1 MLDRETCSLELTRDL
16 ALFHLPT
23 STLAGM
29 EGPWTA
35 ADAQALAPD
44 AGRGQAITTSS
55 IDHIRSDDGEGEKN
69 LTEGHHSPWPDHT
82 SSHNGEGK
90 NNPTD
95 GHHFQLA
102 DHISSDH
109 GDGKN
114 NPTDDHN
121 SPLPNH
127 ISSDNG
133 KGGKNLTDDHHSPLQ
148 DHNSNNGGEEK
159 NGTDSHRSPLSG
171 HISSDNGGDEK
182 NLTEKYYSRLLDF
195 SSDNGE
201 EETNL
206 TESFHSPLPD
216 LIKSDYREEEKNST
230 EDHQSPLPDHV
241 SSEEE
246 KNLTEDHHSPLPHH
260 LSSDNV
266 GEEKNLLSKANTWH
280 LMPEVKAIQGRS
292 ERDRLKARKLGITW
306 KNLTVKG
313 VGAEAAFNENV
324 LSQFNIPQM
333 IQGSR
338 RAPPLKSILENSN
351 GCVRPGE
358 MLLVLGR
365 PGSGCTSLLK
375 ILANRRR
382 GFAEVEGDVSFGS
395 MNPREAEQYRGQI
408 VINTEEEVFYP
419 TLTVGQTIDFATR
432 MKVPSHMPS
441 TMSKG
446 IEFQEEHRTFL
457 LNSMGIAYTEDTKV
471 GDEFI
476 RGVSGGE
483 RKRVSIIET
492 LATRAST
499 FCWDNSTRGLDAS
512 NALEF
517 TRAIRAITD
526 TLGLASIVSIYQA
539 GNGIYGLFDKVLVL
553 DQGKQ
558 IYYGPM
564 EKARLFMENLGFMCD
579 DSANVGDFLT
589 GVTVPTERR
598 IREGYQDRFPRTADE
613 IRNEYE
619 KSAIRADMWAELD
632 YPDTAEARNNTDDFK
647 EAVIFDKHRSLPKA
661 SPLTTSFAK
670 QLKAC
675 VIHQYQIVAGD
686 KPTFALKQLST
697 LVQALV
703 AGSLF
708 YGAPNNSSGLFSKS
722 GSIFFALLYNS
733 LTALSQVTDSFA
745 GRPVLAKHKSFA
757 FYHPAAFCLA
767 QIVVDIPILFFQSA
781 QFCIILYFLTG
792 LRPEAGAFFTF
803 FAIIFVLAMCM
814 VSVFKAIGAAFPTF
828 DSANK
833 LSGLWFSAVVIYTG
847 FFITKTQMHPWFVW
861 IYWINPLAYGFEA
874 LLSNEFHGKIIDC
887 VNNNLI
893 PNGYGYSDGAYQSCA
908 GVRGAVQGANFVTGE
923 QYLSA
928 LSYSHSHVWRNF
940 GILWAWWALFVGIT
954 IFFTSN
960 WEPVSSKKGF
970 LLIPRENTKKIQRL
984 IQVDAE
990 SQAKENSQWM
1000 PSGSATPQSMDNSH
1014 VDTQLIRNTSVFTW
1028 KNLTYTVKTPMGDR
1042 VLLDKVHGFVKPG
1055 MLGALMG
1062 SSGAG
1067 KTTLLDV
1074 LAQRKTEGTIRGSI
1088 LVDGRELPVSFQR
1101 SAGYCEQLDIHEPL
1115 ATVREALEFSALL
1128 RQSRATPREE
1138 KIRYVD
1144 TIVSLLEMQDIEHTL
1159 IGKVGTGLSI
1169 EQRKRLTIGVELVA
1183 KPSILIFLDEPTS
1196 GLDGQAA
1203 FNTVRFLRKLSGV
1216 GQAVLVTIHQPS
1228 ASLFAQFDTLLLLAA
1243 GGKTVYSG
1251 SIGENAQ
1258 TVKDYFARYGAP
1270 CPIDIN
1276 PAEHMIDVVSGSS
1289 SQGKNWNQ
1297 IWLESPEHEAFM
1309 VELDN
1314 IIEEATARPL
1324 GTKDD
1329 GRAFATPLWEQ
1340 CKLVTQR
1347 MNLALYR
1354 NTEYINNK
1362 FALHAGS
1369 ALFNGFSFWMIG
1381 DSVSDLQ
1388 LKLFTIFNFIFVA
1401 PGVISQL
1408 QPLFLERRDIYE
1420 FREKKSKMYS
1430 WIAFVTGLILSEIPY
1445 LCICAVLY
1453 FLPWYYTVGFP
1464 KDSNKAGAFFF
1475 VMLFYEFIYT
1485 GIGQFVAAYAPNA
1498 VFASLVNPIV
1508 ITILVSFCGVLVPY
1522 AQLQEFWRY
1531 WLYYLDPFKYL
1542 MGGLLVFSVFDAKV
1556 ECTSQEFAFFDTP
1569 NGGNETCAQYLASYL
1584 TGPLGR
1590 GANLVNP
1597 DDTSA
1602 CRVCQYG
1609 RGSDY
1614 LATINLGEYKSGWRD
1629 AGIVVLFSISSY
1641 VMVYILMKL
1650 RTKASKRA
1658 EK

>member
-1 MLDRETCSLELTRDL
+1 
-16 ALFHLPT
+16 
-23 STLAGM
+23 M
-29 EGPWTA
+29 EGASTA
-35 ADAQALAPD
+35 ADTPALGLE
-44 AGRGQAITTSS
+44 AGGGQVSTTSS
-55 IDHIRSDDGEGEKN
+55 AGK
-69 LTEGHHSPWPDHT
+69 HHSPSPDHF
-82 SSHNGEGK
+82 SIDNGEEEK
-90 NNPTD
+90 NVAESRYSP
-95 GHHFQLA
+95 LS
-102 DHISSDH
+102 DHISSD
-109 GDGKN
+109 N
-114 NPTDDHN
+114 R
-121 SPLPNH
+121 
-127 ISSDNG
+127 
-133 KGGKNLTDDHHSPLQ
+133 
-148 DHNSNNGGEEK
+148 GEEK
-159 NGTDSHRSPLSG
+159 
-171 HISSDNGGDEK
+171 
-182 NLTEKYYSRLLDF
+182 YF
-195 SSDNGE
+195 
-201 EETNL
+201 
-206 TESFHSPLPD
+206 
-216 LIKSDYREEEKNST
+216 
-230 EDHQSPLPDHV
+230 
-241 SSEEE
+241 
-246 KNLTEDHHSPLPHH
+246 
-260 LSSDNV
+260 
-266 GEEKNLLSKANTWH
+266 LSKANTWH
-280 LMPEVKAIQGRS
+280 LMPELKANRKRS
-292 ERDRLKARKLGITW
+292 ERDQLKARKLGITW

-324 LSQFNIPQM
+324 LSQFNIPKL
-333 IQGSR
+333 IKSSR
-338 RAPPLKSILENSN
+338 GVPPSRLILENNN

-375 ILANRRR
+375 ILANRRQ
-382 GFAEVEGDVSFGS
+382 GYAEVEGDVSFGS
-395 MNPREAEQYRGQI
+395 MNPKEAEQYRGQI
-408 VINTEEEVFYP
+408 VINNEEEVFFP

-432 MKVPSHMPS
+432 MKVPYHLPS
-441 TMSKG
+441 TMSNS
-446 IEFQEEHRTFL
+446 IEFQKEQRTFL
-457 LNSMGIAYTEDTKV
+457 LNSMGIAHTEDTKV

-517 TRAIRAITD
+517 TRAIRAMTD

-539 GNGIYGLFDKVLVL
+539 GNGIFGLFDKVLVL

-564 EKARLFMENLGFMCD
+564 EKARPFMENLGFMCD

-589 GVTVPTERR
+589 GVTVPTERQ
-598 IREGYQDRFPRTADE
+598 IREGYQDKFPRTADE

-619 KSAIRADMWAELD
+619 KSAIRVSMWAELD
-632 YPDTAEARNNTDDFK
+632 YPDTAEAKKNTDDFMAAISF
-647 EAVIFDKHRSLPKA
+647 EKHIALPKN
-661 SPLTTSFAK
+661 SPLTTSFTA

-675 VIHQYQIVAGD
+675 VIRQYQIVAGD
-686 KPTFALKQLST
+686 KPTLVLKQAST
-697 LVQALV
+697 FIQALTV
-703 AGSLF
+703 GSLF

-733 LTALSQVTDSFA
+733 LTALSEVTDSFA

-767 QIVVDIPILFFQSA
+767 QIAADIPILLLQST
-781 QFCIILYFLTG
+781 QFSIILYFLTG

-803 FAIIFVLAMCM
+803 LTIIFTLAMCM
-814 VSVFKAIGAAFPTF
+814 ASVFRAIGAAFPTF
-828 DSANK
+828 DDATK
-833 LSGLWFSAVVIYTG
+833 VSGFWFAAVVIYTG
-847 FFITKTQMHPWFVW
+847 FFIPKTQMHPWFVW

-893 PNGYGYSDGAYQSCA
+893 PNGFGYSDVAYQSCA

-940 GILWAWWALFVGIT
+940 GILLAWWALFVGIT
-954 IFFTSN
+954 IFFTSH

-970 LLIPRENTKKIQRL
+970 LLIARENTKKTQRL
-984 IQVDAE
+984 IQDDAE
-990 SQAKENSQWM
+990 SQAKEKSLWL
-1000 PSGSATPQSMDNSH
+1000 PSGSATPQPMENSH
-1014 VDTQLIRNTSVFTW
+1014 INTQLIRNTSVFTW
-1028 KNLTYTVKTPMGDR
+1028 KNLTYTVKTPSGDR
-1042 VLLDKVHGFVKPG
+1042 VLLDKVNGFVKPG

-1074 LAQRKTEGTIRGSI
+1074 LAQRKTVGTIRGSI

-1128 RQSRATPREE
+1128 RQSRETPREE
-1138 KIRYVD
+1138 KLRYVD
-1144 TIVSLLEMQDIEHTL
+1144 TIVNLLEMQDIEHTL
-1159 IGKVGTGLSI
+1159 IGKVGAGLSI

-1258 TVKDYFARYGAP
+1258 TVKGYFAKYGAP
-1270 CPIDIN
+1270 CPIDVN

-1289 SQGKNWNQ
+1289 SQGKDWNQ
-1297 IWLESPEHEAFM
+1297 TWLESPEYEAFIM
-1309 VELDN
+1309 ELDN
-1314 IIEEATARPL
+1314 TIEEAAAKLP

-1329 GRAFATPLWEQ
+1329 GKAFATPLWEQ

-1354 NTEYINNK
+1354 NTDYVNNK
-1362 FALHAGS
+1362 FALHIGS

-1401 PGVISQL
+1401 PGVINQL
-1408 QPLFLERRDIYE
+1408 QPLFIERRDIYE

-1430 WIAFVTGLILSEIPY
+1430 WIAFVTGLIVSEIPY
-1445 LCICAVLY
+1445 LCICAILY

-1464 KDSNKAGAFFF
+1464 NDSNKAGAFFF

-1498 VFASLVNPIV
+1498 VFASLVNPVV
-1508 ITILVSFCGVLVPY
+1508 ISVLVSFCGVLVPY
-1522 AQLQEFWRY
+1522 AQIQEFWRY
-1531 WLYYLDPFKYL
+1531 WLYYLDPFQYL
-1542 MGGLLVFSVFDAKV
+1542 MGSLLVFSVFDAKV
-1556 ECTSQEFAFFDTP
+1556 ECTSQEFALFDTP
-1569 NGGNETCAQYLASYL
+1569 NGGNETCAQYLAPYL
-1584 TGPLGR
+1584 AGPLGR

-1614 LATINLGEYKSGWRD
+1614 LATLNLGEYKSGWRD
-1629 AGIVVLFSISSY
+1629 AGIVVIFALSSY
-1641 VMVYILMKL
+1641 VMVYLLMKL